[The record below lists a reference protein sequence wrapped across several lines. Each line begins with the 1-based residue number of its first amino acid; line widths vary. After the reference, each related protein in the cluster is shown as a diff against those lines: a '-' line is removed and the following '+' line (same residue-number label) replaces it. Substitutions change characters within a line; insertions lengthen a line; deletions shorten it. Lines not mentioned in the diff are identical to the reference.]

1 MKEMYTSPELFVIN
15 IDNDIIT
22 SSQVV
27 GDVAPDM
34 DGGEDNGFII

>member
-1 MKEMYTSPELFVIN
+1 MKEIYTSPELFVIN

-27 GDVAPDM
+27 GDAAPDM
-34 DGGEDNGFII
+34 DGGEENGFII

>member
-27 GDVAPDM
+27 GDAAPDM
-34 DGGEDNGFII
+34 DGGEENGFII